1 MPGNEAQKR
10 HQLGQRDAGL
20 PIAMSSI
27 TTSAID
33 TPARRSVE
41 QTCDDLALVVLG
53 AVALIAGLTFRDY
66 GLGWDDYTHAEYADL
81 LLKMYGSGFRDTG
94 ALSFANLYMYG
105 GGFDMA
111 AALLHKVIPL
121 ELFETRRLLGAI
133 VGVIGLAVT
142 WRLGRRVGGPLAG
155 LATLLLL
162 ALCPTFYGHMF
173 MNPKDAPFA
182 VAMVILIMGLVR
194 LVEEYPAPS
203 PRTILI
209 LGFGAGLSI
218 GCRILGG
225 LALVYAL
232 VGFMPLLLDEF
243 RTQGPREAAHRFAH
257 VVYVLLPGLV
267 FGYLVMGLIW
277 PWSIMEPGHPFEA
290 LTYFSHFFEKPWK
303 EMFDGALVS
312 VPDMPWSYL
321 PTLFALQLPEVLL
334 ALLIAGVVGAL
345 MSMSRADVSAR
356 RKTILLMLTLAATLP
371 LVIAMVKRPALYN
384 GIRHFIFVI
393 PPMTVLAG
401 LAFANGMNWLGQK
414 RRSWQPVAVAVFAFG
429 LLLPL
434 GEMIRLHPYQY
445 THFNHIAGTVRAA
458 DNYFMLDYWGLAL
471 KQASDELRE
480 QLTER
485 QEVPPHN
492 SKWKV
497 AVCGPQRPAQV
508 ALGPDFTIGWDSQS
522 ADFAMTL
529 GEFYCKGLTAPV
541 MVEIK
546 RDDVVFARVYD
557 IRGRSISSLL
567 AIPAP

>member
-1 MPGNEAQKR
+1 
-10 HQLGQRDAGL
+10 
-20 PIAMSSI
+20 MSSI
-27 TTSAID
+27 TTSTID
-33 TPARRSVE
+33 TPVRRSVE
-41 QTCDDLALVVLG
+41 RTCDDLAIIVLA
-53 AVALIAGLTFRDY
+53 AVGLIASLTFRDY

-81 LLKMYGSGFRDTG
+81 LLRMYGSGFKDTA

-121 ELFETRRLLGAI
+121 ELFETRRLLGAV
-133 VGVIGLAVT
+133 VGLIGLAVT
-142 WRLGRRVGGPLAG
+142 WRLGRRVGGPFAG

-162 ALCPTFYGHMF
+162 VLCPTFYGHMF

-182 VAMVILIMGLVR
+182 VSMAILMLGLVR
-194 LVEEYPAPS
+194 LAEEYPSPS

-209 LGFGAGLSI
+209 VGLGAGLSI
-218 GCRILGG
+218 GSRVLGG
-225 LALVYAL
+225 LALIYAV
-232 VGFMPLLLDEF
+232 VGFLPLFLEEIHTHSVRDTA
-243 RTQGPREAAHRFAH
+243 RRFAH
-257 VVYVLLPGLV
+257 VVVVLLPGLIL
-267 FGYLVMGLIW
+267 GYLVMGLIW
-277 PWSIMEPGHPFEA
+277 PWSIMEPGNPFQA

-334 ALLIAGVVGAL
+334 ALAIAGVGGTF
-345 MSMSRADVSAR
+345 MSLSRKDVPAR

-371 LVIAMVKRPALYN
+371 LVVAMVKRPALYN

-401 LAFANGMNWLGQK
+401 VAFAWLMNWL
-414 RRSWQPVAVAVFAFG
+414 REHHRSWQPAAVAVFAFG
-429 LLLPL
+429 LMLPM

-445 THFNHIAGTVRAA
+445 THFNHIAGTVRSA
-458 DNYFMLDYWGLAL
+458 DNLFMLDYWGLAL
-471 KQASDELRE
+471 KQASDSLRE
-480 QLTER
+480 ELVER
-485 QEVPPHN
+485 QEVPPRGH
-492 SKWKV
+492 KWKV

-508 ALGPDFTIGWDSQS
+508 ALGPDFTIGWDSHA

>member
-1 MPGNEAQKR
+1 
-10 HQLGQRDAGL
+10 
-20 PIAMSSI
+20 MSSI
-27 TTSAID
+27 TTSAFEA
-33 TPARRSVE
+33 PARRSME
-41 QTCDDLALVVLG
+41 KTCDDLAFLVLG
-53 AVALIAGLTFRDY
+53 VVAVVAGLTFRDY

-81 LLKMYGSGFRDTG
+81 LLRMYGSGFKDTG

-111 AALLHKVIPL
+111 AALLHKIIPL
-121 ELFETRRLLGAI
+121 KLFETRRLLGAI

-142 WRLGRRVGGPLAG
+142 WRLARRVGGPLAG
-155 LATLLLL
+155 LAALLLL

-194 LVEEYPAPS
+194 LMEEYPAPS

-209 LGFGAGLSI
+209 VGLGAGLSI
-218 GCRILGG
+218 GCRVLGG
-225 LALVYAL
+225 LALIYAV
-232 VGFMPLLLDEF
+232 VGFAPLWIEEL
-243 RTQGPREAAHRFAH
+243 RKQGAREATHRFAH
-257 VVYVLLPGLV
+257 VIYVLLPGLV

-290 LTYFSHFFEKPWK
+290 VTYFSHFFEKPWK

-334 ALLIAGVVGAL
+334 VLLTAAIVITF
-345 MSMSRADVSAR
+345 MSLSRTEVPAK
-356 RKTILLMLTLAATLP
+356 RKSIMLMLTLAATLP

-393 PPMTVLAG
+393 PPMAVLAG
-401 LAFANGMNWLGQK
+401 VAFARGMDWLGEN
-414 RRSWQPVAVAVFAFG
+414 RRAWQPAALAVFAFG
-429 LLLPL
+429 LLLPFS
-434 GEMIRLHPYQY
+434 EMIRLHPYQY
-445 THFNHIAGTVRAA
+445 THFNHIAGTVRTA
-458 DNYFMLDYWGLAL
+458 DNFFMLDYWGLAL
-471 KQASDELRE
+471 KQASDGLRE
-480 QLTER
+480 QLAER
-485 QEVPPHN
+485 QEVPPQHR
-492 SKWKV
+492 KWKV

-508 ALGPDFTIGWDSQS
+508 ALGPDFTIGWDSNA

>member
-1 MPGNEAQKR
+1 
-10 HQLGQRDAGL
+10 
-20 PIAMSSI
+20 MSSI
-27 TTSAID
+27 TTSAIE
-33 TPARRSVE
+33 TPSRRSVE
-41 QTCDDLALVVLG
+41 RTFDDLALCVLL
-53 AVALIAGLTFRDY
+53 AVGLIAGLTFRDY

-81 LLKMYGSGFRDTG
+81 LLKMYGSGFKDTG

-142 WRLGRRVGGPLAG
+142 WRLGRRVGGPLVG
-155 LATLLLL
+155 LVALLLL

-182 VAMVILIMGLVR
+182 VAMAVLMLGLVR
-194 LVEEYPAPS
+194 LAEEYPQAS

-209 LGFGAGLSI
+209 IGLGSGLSI
-218 GCRILGG
+218 GSRILGG

-232 VGFMPLLLDEF
+232 IGFLPLFIEEV
-243 RTQGPREAAHRFAH
+243 RKQGARAAIGRFVH
-257 VVYVLLPGLV
+257 VLYILLPGLV
-267 FGYLVMGLIW
+267 LGYLVMGLIW
-277 PWSIMEPGHPFEA
+277 PWSIIELGNPFHA

-334 ALLIAGVVGAL
+334 VLSLAGVVGTFIVL
-345 MSMSRADVSAR
+345 PRSDVTAR
-356 RKTILLMLTLAATLP
+356 RKTILLMLTLAAAMP
-371 LVIAMVKRPALYN
+371 IAIAIVKRPALYN

-401 LAFANGMNWLGQK
+401 LTFEWIMRWLK
-414 RRSWQPVAVAVFAFG
+414 DNRRSWQPAVLAVFVFG

-445 THFNHIAGTVRAA
+445 THFNHLAGTVRGA
-458 DNYFMLDYWGLAL
+458 DDRFMLDYWGLAF
-471 KQASDELRE
+471 KQASDDLRD
-480 QLTER
+480 QLEEKH
-485 QEVPPHN
+485 EVPPKGR
-492 SKWKV
+492 KWKV

-508 ALGPDFTIGWDSQS
+508 ALGPDFTIGWDSHA

-529 GEFYCKGLTAPV
+529 GEFYCKGLSAPI

-567 AIPAP
+567 SIPAP

>member
-1 MPGNEAQKR
+1 
-10 HQLGQRDAGL
+10 
-20 PIAMSSI
+20 MSSI
-27 TTSAID
+27 TTSAIE
-33 TPARRSVE
+33 TPARRSLE
-41 QTCDDLALVVLG
+41 RTCDELAIIVLG
-53 AVALIAGLTFRDY
+53 AVALVASLTFRDY

-81 LLKMYGSGFRDTG
+81 LLRMYGSGFRDTG

-121 ELFETRRLLGAI
+121 ELFETRRLLGAV

-182 VAMVILIMGLVR
+182 VAMVILILGLVR
-194 LVEEYPAPS
+194 LAEEYPQPS

-209 LGFGAGLSI
+209 VGFGAGLSI
-218 GCRILGG
+218 GCRVLGG
-225 LALVYAL
+225 LALVYA
-232 VGFMPLLLDEF
+232 VAGFVPLLLEEY
-243 RTQGPREAAHRFAH
+243 RTQGAREAAHRFAH
-257 VVYVLLPGLV
+257 VVYVLLPGLA
-267 FGYLVMGLIW
+267 FGYLLMGLIW

-334 ALLIAGVVGAL
+334 ALLVAGVIGTL
-345 MSMSRADVSAR
+345 MSLSRPDVPGR
-356 RKTILLMLTLAATLP
+356 RKTVLLMLTLAATLP
-371 LVIAMVKRPALYN
+371 LLIAMVKRPALYN

-401 LAFANGMNWLGQK
+401 LAFARGMDRLREN
-414 RRSWQPVAVAVFAFG
+414 RRSWQPVALAVFAFG

-458 DNYFMLDYWGLAL
+458 DDLFMLDYWGLAL
-471 KQASDELRE
+471 KQASDGLRE
-480 QLTER
+480 ELTER
-485 QEVPPHN
+485 QEAPPHGR
-492 SKWKV
+492 KWKV

-508 ALGPDFTIGWDSQS
+508 ALGPDFTIGWDSHS

-541 MVEIK
+541 LVEIK

-567 AIPAP
+567 SIPAP

>member
-1 MPGNEAQKR
+1 
-10 HQLGQRDAGL
+10 
-20 PIAMSSI
+20 MSSI
-27 TTSAID
+27 ATSVID

-41 QTCDDLALVVLG
+41 RTCDDLAIVVLA
-53 AVALIAGLTFRDY
+53 AVGLIASLTFRDY

-81 LLKMYGSGFRDTG
+81 LLRMYGSGFKDTG

-105 GGFDMA
+105 GGFDMV

-121 ELFETRRLLGAI
+121 ELFETRRLLGAT
-133 VGVIGLAVT
+133 VGIIGLAVT

-155 LATLLLL
+155 LAALLLL

-182 VAMVILIMGLVR
+182 VAMVILMLGLVR
-194 LVEEYPAPS
+194 LAEEYPSPS

-209 LGFGAGLSI
+209 VGLGAGLSV
-218 GCRILGG
+218 GSRVLGG

-232 VGFMPLLLDEF
+232 IGFVPLWLEETRSHGARLAG
-243 RTQGPREAAHRFAH
+243 QRFLH
-257 VVYVLLPGLV
+257 VVYVLLPGLIL
-267 FGYLVMGLIW
+267 GYLVMGLIW
-277 PWSIMEPGHPFEA
+277 PWSVMEPGNPFHA

-334 ALLIAGVVGAL
+334 GLSIAGVVGAL
-345 MSMSRADVSAR
+345 MSLSRPDVPAC
-356 RKTILLMLTLAATLP
+356 RKTILLMLTSAATLP

-393 PPMTVLAG
+393 PPMAVLAG
-401 LAFANGMNWLGQK
+401 ATFAWAMNWLK
-414 RRSWQPVAVAVFAFG
+414 ENRRSWQPAAVAALAFG

-434 GEMIRLHPYQY
+434 SEMIRLHPYQY

-458 DNYFMLDYWGLAL
+458 DDLYMLDYWGLAL
-471 KQASDELRE
+471 KQASDGLRE
-480 QLTER
+480 ELTER
-485 QEVPPHN
+485 QEVPPKGR
-492 SKWKV
+492 KWKV

-508 ALGPDFTIGWDSQS
+508 ALAPDFTIGWDSHA

-567 AIPAP
+567 AIPPP

>member
-1 MPGNEAQKR
+1 
-10 HQLGQRDAGL
+10 
-20 PIAMSSI
+20 MSSI
-27 TTSAID
+27 TTSVLEA
-33 TPARRSVE
+33 PARRSVE
-41 QTCDDLALVVLG
+41 KTCDDLAFLVLG
-53 AVALIAGLTFRDY
+53 VVAVVAGLTFRDY

-81 LLKMYGSGFRDTG
+81 LLRMYGSGFKDTG

-133 VGVIGLAVT
+133 VGVIGLGVT
-142 WRLGRRVGGPLAG
+142 WRLARRVGGPLAG
-155 LATLLLL
+155 LAALLLL

-182 VAMVILIMGLVR
+182 VAMVVLIMGLVR
-194 LVEEYPAPS
+194 LIEEYPAPS

-209 LGFGAGLSI
+209 VGLGAGLSI
-218 GCRILGG
+218 GCRVLGG
-225 LALVYAL
+225 LALIYAV
-232 VGFMPLLLDEF
+232 VGFIPLWIEEF
-243 RTQGPREAAHRFAH
+243 RKQGPREATHRFAH
-257 VVYVLLPGLV
+257 AIYVLLPGLV
-267 FGYLVMGLIW
+267 LGYLVMGLIW
-277 PWSIMEPGHPFEA
+277 PWSIMEPGHPLEA
-290 LTYFSHFFEKPWK
+290 VTYFSHFFEKPWK

-334 ALLIAGVVGAL
+334 VLLSAAVITTF
-345 MSMSRADVSAR
+345 MSLSRTDVAAK
-356 RKTILLMLTLAATLP
+356 RKSVMLMLTLAATLP

-393 PPMTVLAG
+393 PPMAVLG
-401 LAFANGMNWLGQK
+401 GVAFARGMDWLGEN
-414 RRSWQPVAVAVFAFG
+414 RRAWQPAALAVFAFG

-434 GEMIRLHPYQY
+434 SEMIRLHPYQY
-445 THFNHIAGTVRAA
+445 THFNHIAGTVRTA
-458 DNYFMLDYWGLAL
+458 DNFFMLDYWGLAL
-471 KQASDELRE
+471 KQASDGLRE
-480 QLTER
+480 QLAER
-485 QEVPPHN
+485 QEVPPQHR
-492 SKWKV
+492 KWKV

-508 ALGPDFTIGWDSQS
+508 ALGPDFTIGWDSHA

-529 GEFYCKGLTAPV
+529 GEFYCKGLAAPV